1 MENLTKQLR
10 NLIDNSRS
18 SMEVTHILE
27 LVTYVA
33 FIAKENSE
41 SFEVIV
47 NSGHAKQLNML
58 IEAGKALEGNYPAEI
73 CSAPEQ
79 YRIDVKIINLVVS
92 FIAAISNFDTLAKA
106 LREMNAQVLGR
117 FSGDLTNLNIE
128 RIFSALVGDC
138 SSKSLYDGACGL
150 ARVASSLNSETLCLE
165 EKNRSTYISAY
176 RLLALE
182 NKHFKLA
189 LCSHT
194 SFNACDSMD
203 TWNATNKTFFTNK

>member
-41 SFEVIV
+41 SFEVIM
-47 NSGHAKQLNML
+47 NSGHAKQLDML
-58 IEAGKALEGNYPAEI
+58 IEAGKVLEENYPTEI

-92 FIAAISNFDTLAKA
+92 FIAAISNFDTLAKT

-117 FSGDLTNLNIE
+117 FSADLANLNIE

-150 ARVASSLNSETLCLE
+150 ARVA
-165 EKNRSTYISAY
+165 
-176 RLLALE
+176 
-182 NKHFKLA
+182 
-189 LCSHT
+189 
-194 SFNACDSMD
+194 
-203 TWNATNKTFFTNK
+203 